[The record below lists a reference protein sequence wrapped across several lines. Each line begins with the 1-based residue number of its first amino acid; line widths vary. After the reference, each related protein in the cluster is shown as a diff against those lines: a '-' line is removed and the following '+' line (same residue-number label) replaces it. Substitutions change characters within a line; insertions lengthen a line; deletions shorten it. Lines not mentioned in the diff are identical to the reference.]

1 MERLSTG
8 KRINS
13 ASDDA
18 AGVAIASRLTSEIR
32 GTNQA
37 IRNAQDAQGLM
48 SAAEGA
54 MVEVENILQRMRELA
69 VQSVNDTNGALDRSY
84 LQDEMSQ
91 LSSEL
96 DRISSTTTWAGQN
109 LLDGTFENKKFQI
122 GGRSNEDLTMSIAAT
137 ASSSLGTHKIDSTAD
152 AATVGADLSAAT
164 ARTAVTFDV
173 LGPKGSA
180 SVTFAAAASAKT
192 VAAAVNDQTSATG
205 VAAVATTKAKLSA
218 VGVGDITFTL
228 TGGGSA
234 VGISAA
240 VQSTTDLTNLK
251 DAINAASGTTG
262 VTATFDGSDKSV
274 LILGE
279 ADGDNI
285 SILNF
290 AGTTAAG
297 GTATLQALDFAGTT
311 VSGSAE
317 TLTDAGSNS
326 SIITGTFRMSSS
338 SAFTVSGQAAA
349 AALSDQ
355 NLGYFDASATASSS
369 LTAVSSVDLGTQV
382 GAQSALGIID
392 GALGMVSTGRS
403 SLGALVNRLDSTV
416 NNLTNVSTEL
426 TAGRGRIEDVDFA
439 AESTAL
445 SKAQILQQASTAM
458 LAQANASK
466 QSVLS
471 LLQG

>member
-1 MERLSTG
+1 
-8 KRINS
+8 
-13 ASDDA
+13 
-18 AGVAIASRLTSEIR
+18 
-32 GTNQA
+32 
-37 IRNAQDAQGLM
+37 
-48 SAAEGA
+48 
-54 MVEVENILQRMRELA
+54 
-69 VQSVNDTNGALDRSY
+69 
-84 LQDEMSQ
+84 
-91 LSSEL
+91 
-96 DRISSTTTWAGQN
+96 
-109 LLDGTFENKKFQI
+109 
-122 GGRSNEDLTMSIAAT
+122 MSIAAT

-297 GTATLQALDFAGTT
+297 GTATLQACLMLITAL
-311 VSGSAE
+311 VRRESQRAPRN
-317 TLTDAGSNS
+317 LWRALAVAGSS
-326 SIITGTFRMSSS
+326 RAWS
-338 SAFTVSGQAAA
+338 
-349 AALSDQ
+349 
-355 NLGYFDASATASSS
+355 
-369 LTAVSSVDLGTQV
+369 
-382 GAQSALGIID
+382 
-392 GALGMVSTGRS
+392 
-403 SLGALVNRLDSTV
+403 
-416 NNLTNVSTEL
+416 
-426 TAGRGRIEDVDFA
+426 
-439 AESTAL
+439 
-445 SKAQILQQASTAM
+445 
-458 LAQANASK
+458 
-466 QSVLS
+466 
-471 LLQG
+471 